1 MAFVDVH
8 SHVVPS
14 GDDGVHSVEEGLDLC
29 RGAVARGTTL
39 LVATPHAGPMYPM
52 TREREERVREAYA
65 VMRPRAAELGLDLRL
80 GFELTPE
87 PGFLEEDLAR
97 YEIEG
102 LGAVLMELP
111 FRGGLELSLRLA
123 EAIEDAGLTPII
135 GHPER
140 SHAVQDAP
148 ERVRAFLDRGWL
160 IQVNATSLTGD
171 HGPGAEA
178 VGWSLVEEG
187 FASLV
192 GSDGHRASRPPYLDD
207 AYAEAVERIGEEAA
221 LRLFEGAA
229 LGVGRG
235 ADLAERR

>member
-1 MAFVDVH
+1 MGFVDVH
-8 SHVVPS
+8 THVVPS
-14 GDDGVHSVEEGLDLC
+14 GDDGVESIEEGLDLC

-52 TREREERVREAYA
+52 TREREERVREAHA
-65 VMRPRAAELGLDLRL
+65 VMQPRAAGFGLDLRL

-87 PGFLEEDLAR
+87 PGFLSEDISR

-111 FRGGLELSLRLA
+111 FRGALDLSLRLA
-123 EAIEDAGLTPII
+123 EAIEDAGLTPIV

-140 SHAVQDAP
+140 SHAVQDRP
-148 ERVRAFLDRGWL
+148 ERLRAFAERGWL

-178 VGWSLVEEG
+178 VGWSLVKGG
-187 FASLV
+187 FASLM
-192 GSDGHRASRPPYLDD
+192 GSDGHRASRPPFLDD
-207 AYAEAVERIGEEAA
+207 AYAETAARIGEESA

-229 LGVGRG
+229 LVMGRG